1 MKTIEKATI
10 NFTGVLPNEDDYS
23 GDYWGLTTR
32 SIVIPFSEKV
42 SDTEDKEARV
52 LQALREGTFEVQISD
67 EDSSSYIGDV
77 LEKDQIVSA
86 AKKAVSYQEFYD
98 VVSDSLYEVGYD
110 AYVEEYGDTFAE
122 LMYEGEEEYDNGFL
136 DENGVNG
143 EAFALLM
150 YEGDSTERSRI
161 DFETVG

>member
-1 MKTIEKATI
+1 MKAIEEATI
-10 NFTGVLPNEDDYS
+10 NFIGVLPNEDDYS
-23 GDYWGLTTR
+23 GYWGLTTR

-42 SDTEDKEARV
+42 SDSEGRETKV

-67 EDSSSYIGDV
+67 EDNGSYIGDV
-77 LEKDQIVSA
+77 LDKDQIVSA
-86 AKKAVSYQEFYD
+86 AKKATSYQGFYD
-98 VVSDSLYEVGYD
+98 AITDRLHAVGYD
-110 AYVEEYGDTFAE
+110 AYIEEYGREMD
-122 LMYEGEEEYDNGFL
+122 YEDEDDGNEFL

-143 EAFALLM
+143 EAFEELM

>member
-1 MKTIEKATI
+1 MKTAEKATI

-23 GDYWGLTTR
+23 GYWGLTTR

-42 SDTEDKEARV
+42 SEAEDKESRV

-67 EDSSSYIGDV
+67 EDNGAYIGNV
-77 LEKDQIVSA
+77 LDKDQIVSV
-86 AKKAVSYQEFYD
+86 AKSSDSYQEFYD
-98 VVSDSLYEVGYD
+98 AISDRLHAVGYD
-110 AYVEEYGDTFAE
+110 AYIEEYGREMD
-122 LMYEGEEEYDNGFL
+122 YEDEDDGNEFL

-143 EAFALLM
+143 DAFAELM

-161 DFETVG
+161 DFEGVE